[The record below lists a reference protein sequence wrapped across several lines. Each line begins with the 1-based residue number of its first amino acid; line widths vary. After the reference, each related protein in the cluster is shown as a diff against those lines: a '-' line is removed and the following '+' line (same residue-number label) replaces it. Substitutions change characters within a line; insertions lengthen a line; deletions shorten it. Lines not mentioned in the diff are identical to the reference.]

1 MKGGKDKGRIL
12 VVDDERSMR
21 EMLEIFLAREGYS
34 VAACASGSEALRHL
48 SHEDF
53 DLVITDI
60 NMPGLSGFDLLREV
74 REKDPGLPV
83 LMITAYGSPDSAVQ
97 AMKKGAT
104 DYLTKPFR
112 IEEVKTRIGGPLER
126 RRLARENLSL
136 QRMLAEGG
144 VGVGVGGIV
153 GKGPRIAEIVT
164 LIARVGRSDS
174 TVVITGE
181 SGTGKELVA
190 RAIHQVSRRAEKPF
204 ITVNCGALAE
214 GLLESELFG
223 HRKGSFTGAVAD
235 RKGLFEAAAGGTLF
249 LDEITETSPGMQVK
263 LLRALQE
270 KEVAPVGD
278 TRPVKVDVRVL
289 AASNRD
295 LPRAIREGRFRED
308 LYYRLNVISMHV
320 PPLRERR
327 EDIPLLVEHF
337 LRTGGVRHGI
347 AAPAIS
353 PAALEHLLRYPF
365 PGNVRELENL
375 VERGLALSQDGFL
388 SEEVLP
394 PEVRDAPRTMPGP
407 EGAEDGMKL
416 DRLLMRYE
424 RTLIEHALSRS
435 GGNRTRAAELLGITF
450 RSLRYRLKKMGMEEG
465 TDDGGVEDRG

>member
-1 MKGGKDKGRIL
+1 MKGAREKGRIL

-21 EMLEIFLAREGYS
+21 EMLEIFLGREGYVVVS
-34 VAACASGSEALRHL
+34 CASGSEALRHL
-48 SHEDF
+48 AQDAF
-53 DLVITDI
+53 DLLITDI
-60 NMPGLSGFDLLREV
+60 NMPGLSGFDLLREA
-74 REKDPGLPV
+74 REKDPALPV

-112 IEEVKTRIGGPLER
+112 IEEVKARISGPLER
-126 RRLARENLSL
+126 RRLSRENIAL
-136 QRMLAEGG
+136 QRMLAESGEG
-144 VGVGVGGIV
+144 IGGIV
-153 GKGPRIAEIVT
+153 GKGPRIAEVVS
-164 LIARVGRSDS
+164 LIGRVGRSES

-204 ITVNCGALAE
+204 VSVNCGALAE

-223 HRKGSFTGAVAD
+223 HRKGSFTGAFAD

-270 KEVAPVGD
+270 KEVVPVGD

-295 LPRAIREGRFRED
+295 LAAAIREGRFRED
-308 LYYRLNVISMHV
+308 LFYRLNVISIQV

-337 LRTGGVRHGI
+337 LRSGGARYGFT
-347 AAPAIS
+347 APSIT
-353 PAALEHLLRYPF
+353 PGALELLLHHPF

-375 VERGLALSQDGFL
+375 VERGLALSRDGIL
-388 SEEVLP
+388 SEEALP
-394 PEVRDAPRTMPGP
+394 DEVRESRWTPPPADAAG
-407 EGAEDGMKL
+407 GKVDL
-416 DRLLMRYE
+416 DHLLERYE
-424 RTLIEHALSRS
+424 KALIEQALGRS
-435 GGNRTRAAELLGITF
+435 GGNRTRAAGLLGVSF
-450 RSLRYRLKKMGMEEG
+450 RSLRYRLKKLGMDPEG
-465 TDDGGVEDRG
+465 GEKG